1 MYIIIEVMFSLGKFE
16 IFLLFIRSLFKYINF
31 CEELVYIKRIEKKIK
46 LG

>member
-1 MYIIIEVMFSLGKFE
+1 MEVMFSLGNFE
-16 IFLLFIRSLFKYINF
+16 IFSLFIRSLFKYINF